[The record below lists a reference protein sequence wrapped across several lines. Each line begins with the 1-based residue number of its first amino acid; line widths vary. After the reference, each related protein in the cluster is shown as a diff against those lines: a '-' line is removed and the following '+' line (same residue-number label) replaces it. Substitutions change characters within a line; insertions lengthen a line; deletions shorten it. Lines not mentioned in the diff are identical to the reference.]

1 MIRKLLML
9 SLITA
14 FASCSKDDTT
24 SPTSTGS
31 GSSGSINSTVP
42 STFTQKVLI
51 ETFTGAG
58 QPQCTDGFVKLDNI
72 LSANTTKAIPV
83 AIHYSDAMEINQ
95 YTTLQTNFANGQA
108 PQFPSAMINRTASLG
123 MLIFNRTQW
132 QSNFDVNK
140 VKAANCGLSIK
151 SSVNGTQGT
160 AEIHCGFNAALAG
173 NYNVTAYLVED
184 NITGSGTYY
193 DQRNGYNTTAG
204 HPYYNL
210 GDPILNFN
218 HKYVLRKVVSA
229 ELGDAISS
237 TNIKAG
243 GEEIKNYT
251 FSTAGMNA
259 ANLYIVAFVSKN
271 GTTSIDKNVLNV
283 QKVKLGSTQNWD

>member
-1 MIRKLLML
+1 MTRKLLFIAAAL
-9 SLITA
+9 SIVA
-14 FASCSKDDTT
+14 CSKDDST
-24 SPTSTGS
+24 SPSSNS
-31 GSSGSINSTVP
+31 GNGGTINSTVP

-51 ETFTGAG
+51 ETFTGAS

-95 YTTLQTNFANGQA
+95 YTTLQAAFSNGAA
-108 PQFPSAMINRTASLG
+108 PQFPSAMINRTSSLG

-140 VKAANCGLSIK
+140 VKTPSCGLSIK
-151 SSVNGTQGT
+151 STINGTQGT
-160 AEIHCGFNAALAG
+160 AEIHCGYNTTLSG
-173 NYNVTAYLVED
+173 NYTLTAYLVED
-184 NITGSGTYY
+184 NISGSGNLY
-193 DQRNGYNTTAG
+193 DQRNGYNTISG
-204 HPYYNL
+204 HPYFNL

-229 ELGDAISS
+229 ELGDAISNA
-237 TNIKAG
+237 NIKAG

-251 FSTAGMNA
+251 FSTAGMNS
-259 ANLYIVAFVSKN
+259 ANLYVVAFISKN
-271 GTTSIDKNVLNV
+271 GSTSTDKSVLNV
-283 QKVKLGSTQNWD
+283 QKVKIGNTQNWD

>member
-1 MIRKLLML
+1 MTRKLLFIAAAL
-9 SLITA
+9 SLVA
-14 FASCSKDDTT
+14 CSKDD
-24 SPTSTGS
+24 SPSPSTNTGN
-31 GSSGSINSTVP
+31 GGSIISTVP

-83 AIHYSDAMEINQ
+83 AIHYADAMEINQ
-95 YTTLQTNFANGQA
+95 YTTLQSTFANGTA
-108 PQFPSAMINRTASLG
+108 PQFPSAMINRTSSLG

-140 VKAANCGLSIK
+140 VKSPSCGLSIK
-151 SSVNGTQGT
+151 STINGNQGT
-160 AEIHCGFNAALAG
+160 AEVHCGFNASLAG
-173 NYNVTAYLVED
+173 NYKLTAYLVED
-184 NITGSGTYY
+184 NITGSGSFY
-193 DQRNGYNTTAG
+193 DQRNGYNTTSG
-204 HPYYNL
+204 HPYFNQ

-218 HKYVLRKVVSA
+218 HKYVLRKVISA
-229 ELGDAISS
+229 ELGDAINS

-251 FSTAGMNA
+251 FSTAGMNS
-259 ANLYIVAFVSKN
+259 ANLYVVAFISKN
-271 GTTSIDKNVLNV
+271 GSTSTDKSVLNV
-283 QKVKLGSTQNWD
+283 QRVKIGNTQNWD

>member
-1 MIRKLLML
+1 MIRKLLFIATAL
-9 SLITA
+9 SIVA
-14 FASCSKDDTT
+14 CSKDDSTT
-24 SPTSTGS
+24 PTSNTGNGGS
-31 GSSGSINSTVP
+31 IGSSVP
-42 STFTQKVLI
+42 TSFTQKVLI

-72 LSANTTKAIPV
+72 LATNSTKAIPV

-95 YTTLQTNFANGQA
+95 YTTLQSAFSNGSA
-108 PQFPSAMINRTASLG
+108 PQFPSAMINRTSSLG

-140 VKAANCGLSIK
+140 VKAPSCGLSIK
-151 SSVNGTQGT
+151 STINGTQGT
-160 AEIHCGFNAALAG
+160 AEIHCGYNTSLTG
-173 NYNVTAYLVED
+173 NYTLTAYLVED
-184 NITGSGTYY
+184 NIIGSGNLY

-229 ELGDAISS
+229 ELGDALSNS
-237 TNIKAG
+237 NIKAG

-259 ANLYIVAFVSKN
+259 ANTYVVAFISKN
-271 GTTSIDKNVLNV
+271 GTTSTDKFILNA
-283 QKVKLGSTQNWD
+283 QKVKLGNTQNWD

>member
-1 MIRKLLML
+1 MTRKLLFIAAAL
-9 SLITA
+9 SIVA
-14 FASCSKDDTT
+14 CSKDDST
-24 SPTSTGS
+24 SPSTNS
-31 GSSGSINSTVP
+31 GNGGTISSTVP

-51 ETFTGAG
+51 ETFTGAS

-95 YTTLQTNFANGQA
+95 YTTLQAAFSNGAA
-108 PQFPSAMINRTASLG
+108 PQFPSAMINRTSSLG

-140 VKAANCGLSIK
+140 VKTPSCGLSIK
-151 SSVNGTQGT
+151 STISGNQGT
-160 AEIHCGFNAALAG
+160 AEVHCGFNTSLAG
-173 NYNVTAYLVED
+173 NYKVTAYLVED
-184 NITGSGTYY
+184 NITGSGTFY

-204 HPYYNL
+204 HPYCNL

-229 ELGDAISS
+229 ELGDAINN

-251 FSTAGMNA
+251 FSTAGMNS
-259 ANLYIVAFVSKN
+259 ANLYVVAFISKN
-271 GTTSIDKNVLNV
+271 GSTSTDKSVLNV
-283 QKVKLGSTQNWD
+283 QKVKIGNTQNWD

>member
-1 MIRKLLML
+1 MTRKLLL
-9 SLITA
+9 FACVALI
-14 FASCSKDDTT
+14 ASCSKDD
-24 SPTSTGS
+24 STNPS
-31 GSSGSINSTVP
+31 SSGNTGGTINSTVP
-42 STFTQKVLI
+42 TTFTQKVLI
-51 ETFTGAG
+51 ETFTGAS

-72 LSANTTKAIPV
+72 LSINSTKAIPV

-95 YTTLQTNFANGQA
+95 YTTLQNNFANGSA

-140 VKAANCGLSIK
+140 VKAPSCGLSIK
-151 SSVNGTQGT
+151 STMSGSQGT
-160 AEIHCGFNAALAG
+160 AEIHCGFNSTLSG
-173 NYNVTAYLVED
+173 NYNLTAYLVED
-184 NITGSGTYY
+184 NITGTGFLY

-204 HPYYNL
+204 HQYYNL

-229 ELGDAISS
+229 ELGDAINSN
-237 TNIKAG
+237 NIKAG

-251 FSTAGMNA
+251 FTTAGMNT
-259 ANLYIVAFVSKN
+259 ANLYVVAFITKN
-271 GTTSIDKNVLNV
+271 GSTSTDKFILNA
-283 QKVKLGSTQNWD
+283 QKVKLGNTQNWD